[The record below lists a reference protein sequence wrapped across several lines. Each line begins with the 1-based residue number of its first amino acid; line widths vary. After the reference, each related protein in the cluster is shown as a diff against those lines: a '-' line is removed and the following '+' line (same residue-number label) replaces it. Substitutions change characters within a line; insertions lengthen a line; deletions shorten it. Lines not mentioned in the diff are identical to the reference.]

1 MASKFEDRVCD
12 VTQQLLTTINE
23 QSLEVEARH
32 KHSSVLLAELDTQMH
47 ELQAAARALS
57 AARRNCTFDIGIR
70 K

>member
-47 ELQAAARALS
+47 ELQAAARAL
-57 AARRNCTFDIGIR
+57 
-70 K
+70 